1 MNRNPPAVQGLASE
15 VERSSALEALF
26 DRLSDTVFF
35 TKDAAGRY
43 VSVNQTLVR
52 RLGQSRKH
60 DVIGQTAAALF
71 PPSLAARITA
81 QDKAVIGEGQSI
93 QGELELHLYPDGR
106 QDWCLTWKEPL
117 RAGDGRIIGLS
128 GLSRDLKTLPGPQP
142 DMKALSN
149 ALEHIR
155 HNLDRP
161 LLLAD
166 LAKRA
171 ALSTY
176 QLDQRI
182 RSLFGLSAG
191 QYIARARI
199 ELACNRLRQ
208 TGTAIS
214 RVALDC
220 GYADQAAFARQ
231 FKKYV
236 GLTPK
241 AYRDEALSMAKH
253 GR

>member
-1 MNRNPPAVQGLASE
+1 
-15 VERSSALEALF
+15 
-26 DRLSDTVFF
+26 
-35 TKDAAGRY
+35 
-43 VSVNQTLVR
+43 
-52 RLGQSRKH
+52 
-60 DVIGQTAAALF
+60 
-71 PPSLAARITA
+71 
-81 QDKAVIGEGQSI
+81 
-93 QGELELHLYPDGR
+93 
-106 QDWCLTWKEPL
+106 
-117 RAGDGRIIGLS
+117 
-128 GLSRDLKTLPGPQP
+128 
-142 DMKALSN
+142 MKALSN
-149 ALEHIR
+149 ALDHIR

-182 RSLFGLSAG
+182 RSLFGPAG
-191 QYIARARI
+191 HKIARARI

-241 AYRDEALSMAKH
+241 AYRDEGS
-253 GR
+253 RRS